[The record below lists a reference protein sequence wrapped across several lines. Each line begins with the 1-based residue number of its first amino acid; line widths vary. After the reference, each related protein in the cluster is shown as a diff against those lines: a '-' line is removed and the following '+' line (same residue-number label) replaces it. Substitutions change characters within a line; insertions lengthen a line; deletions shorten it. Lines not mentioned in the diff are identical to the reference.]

1 MAQVRNSLS
10 MKLKG
15 RAGAY
20 SFYSSK
26 GRQIARVAQNSSNYG
41 ESARRSLAQQTRR
54 VKWANL
60 VNFFRKSKVCLK
72 GAFTTKRAN
81 ETDYNAFMR
90 KNLPAARVAL
100 TKDEA
105 ALGIF
110 IPDTFQISEGEFA
123 SISSGWEA
131 AGSLAAF
138 ESSLTIPS
146 SEQIEQF
153 TIKQLTNALL
163 TDNSN
168 LKEGMQLTFIYAF
181 FDEGST
187 PNVSLVQFAE
197 LTLSTTDSRT
207 LAEVWKV
214 GTLTTSDGGNLAVKG
229 LSDDGFCAW
238 ILSDSTTGQ
247 LRVSTEYLVA
257 GDLGPAN
264 GHSAEAYV
272 MAAAES
278 YGLDPDVFLASGDYQ
293 P

>member
-1 MAQVRNSLS
+1 MAEIRNSLS

-72 GAFTTKRAN
+72 GAFTTKHAN

-105 ALGIF
+105 ALGLF
-110 IPDTFQISEGEFA
+110 VPDTFQVSEGEFA
-123 SISSGWEA
+123 PISDQWTTEGANTWFTSTLSVGEEA
-131 AGSLAAF
+131 IDDETTVGEL
-138 ESSLTIPS
+138 
-146 SEQIEQF
+146 SEWLI
-153 TIKQLTNALL
+153 TN
-163 TDNSN
+163 NPQVR
-168 LKEGMQLTFIYAF
+168 EGMQLTCLVAF
-181 FDEGST
+181 YDAGQV
-187 PNVSLVQFAE
+187 PAVSSVQFAE
-197 LTLSTTDSRT
+197 LTLSLTDSRLLINVWT
-207 LAEVWKV
+207 L
-214 GTLTTSDGGNLAVKG
+214 GRLSNTLTGKFG
-229 LSDDGFCAW
+229 LLYISEDSYAAW

-247 LRVSTEYLVA
+247 LRVSTEYLHK
-257 GDLGPAN
+257 GDEEPAVE
-264 GHSAEAYV
+264 HSTEAYV